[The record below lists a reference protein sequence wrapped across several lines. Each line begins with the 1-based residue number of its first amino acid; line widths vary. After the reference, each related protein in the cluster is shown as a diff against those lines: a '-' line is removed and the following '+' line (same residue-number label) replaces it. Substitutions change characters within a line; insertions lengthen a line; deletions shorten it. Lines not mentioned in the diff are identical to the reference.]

1 MPRRTYM
8 LPGEVSEADDG
19 PRTRD
24 LELGKLALYQLSYVR
39 AAAIV
44 PLRGGGHGRPRASL
58 YPCLKPMK
66 RVLSPLPL
74 AVCVGV
80 LALLALL
87 AYGLAAA
94 QPDRALDVK
103 LAGGERV
110 AAPSIALPRLDGR
123 GQTSLAELKGQVV
136 VLNYWASWCEP
147 CRQESPL
154 LERWHRR
161 IGPRGGTVLGV
172 DVLDVSDD
180 AREFVKELG
189 LSYPIVRD
197 TDAKTQGEFGVAAY
211 PETILI
217 DRAGR
222 VVALVRG
229 PVDDDFFR
237 RQVMPL
243 LEERV

>member
-1 MPRRTYM
+1 MT
-8 LPGEVSEADDG
+8 
-19 PRTRD
+19 
-24 LELGKLALYQLSYVR
+24 
-39 AAAIV
+39 
-44 PLRGGGHGRPRASL
+44 
-58 YPCLKPMK
+58 

-87 AYGLAAA
+87 AYGLGAA
-94 QPDRALDVK
+94 QPDRGLDQR
-103 LAGGERV
+103 LAAGERV
-110 AAPSIALPRLDGR
+110 AAPAIALPTLDGR
-123 GQTSLAELKGQVV
+123 GQVSLADLEGRVV

-180 AREFVKELG
+180 AREFVDELG

-197 TDAKTQGEFGVAAY
+197 ADGETQGEFGVAAY

-217 DRAGR
+217 DRRGR
-222 VVALVRG
+222 VAALVRG
-229 PVDDDFFR
+229 PVDDAFFR
-237 RQVMPL
+237 RAVMPL
-243 LEERV
+243 LAERT

>member
-1 MPRRTYM
+1 
-8 LPGEVSEADDG
+8 
-19 PRTRD
+19 
-24 LELGKLALYQLSYVR
+24 
-39 AAAIV
+39 
-44 PLRGGGHGRPRASL
+44 
-58 YPCLKPMK
+58 MK

-74 AVCVGV
+74 AVCAGA

-94 QPDRALDVK
+94 QPDRGLDIK

-110 AAPSIALPRLDGR
+110 PAPPITLPRLDGR
-123 GQTSLAELKGQVV
+123 GQMSLADLKGRVV

-172 DVLDVSDD
+172 DVLDVSGD
-180 AREFVKELG
+180 AREFVEELG

-197 TDAKTQGEFGVAAY
+197 AEGETQGAFGVAAY

-217 DRAGR
+217 DREGR
-222 VVALVRG
+222 VVTLVRG

-243 LEERV
+243 LEERA